1 MNRDVA
7 MSDTTEM
14 LVLKRNPIQKSTT
27 KAVQQDAIAVQ
38 SLKSDIA
45 LLRQNTW
52 PPAEL
57 ANVEGLPIY
66 YGTKRQIDEYYRQ
79 WTGLIERAQDLFQ
92 PFMEDQV
99 LDAIQLPSHLN
110 LPLFFFHVDRIRINK
125 TRAKESKT
133 FRGIASL
140 IDKCGQFDPNEIA
153 IMSQWLNS
161 DDTAA
166 LVAHREF
173 IDLRTYVFQHGQSE
187 YTRTRF
193 YVNGIVLSVEDD
205 FELVD
210 ARDKPRKQRNDS
222 YSDPLADNETWKVFG
237 KYR

>member
-1 MNRDVA
+1 
-7 MSDTTEM
+7 MS
-14 LVLKRNPIQKSTT
+14 
-27 KAVQQDAIAVQ
+27 DAIAIQ
-38 SLKSDIA
+38 SLKTDIA
-45 LLRQNTW
+45 LLRQHVY
-52 PPAEL
+52 PPQHL
-57 ANVEGLPIY
+57 QHVEGLPIY
-66 YGTKRQIDEYYRQ
+66 YALKHEVDEYYRQ
-79 WTGLIERAQDLFQ
+79 WQPLIERAQQLCQ
-92 PFMEDQV
+92 PFMEDEV
-99 LDAIQLPSHLN
+99 VDAIHLPSHLN

-133 FRGIASL
+133 FRGVAAL
-140 IDKCGQFDPNEIA
+140 VEKCGQFDTDQIFAMQE
-153 IMSQWLNS
+153 WLES

-193 YVNGIVLSVEDD
+193 YMNGMILSVEPH

-222 YSDPLADNETWKVFG
+222 YSDPIADNGVWKIFG

>member
-1 MNRDVA
+1 M
-7 MSDTTEM
+7 
-14 LVLKRNPIQKSTT
+14 
-27 KAVQQDAIAVQ
+27 QDAIAIQ

-45 LLRQNTW
+45 LLRQNVW
-52 PPAEL
+52 PPADL

-66 YGTKRQIDEYYRQ
+66 YGTKAEVESYYSQ
-79 WTGLIERAQDLFQ
+79 WFGLIERAQDLYQ
-92 PFMEDQV
+92 PFMQEEV

-110 LPLFFFHVDRIRINK
+110 LPIFFFHVDRIRINK

-140 IDKCGQFDPNEIA
+140 IEKCGEFEPEQIA
-153 IMSQWLNS
+153 QMSHWLNS

-193 YVNGIVLSVEDD
+193 YVNGIVLSTEAH

-210 ARDKPRKQRNDS
+210 ARDKPRKQRSDS
-222 YSDPLADNETWKVFG
+222 YNDPLADNNTWKVYG

>member
-1 MNRDVA
+1 M
-7 MSDTTEM
+7 
-14 LVLKRNPIQKSTT
+14 
-27 KAVQQDAIAVQ
+27 QDAIAIQ

-45 LLRQNTW
+45 LLRQNIW
-52 PPAEL
+52 PPANL
-57 ANVEGLPIY
+57 AHVDGLPIY
-66 YGTKRQIDEYYRQ
+66 YGSKSEVDTYYRQ
-79 WTGLIERAQDLFQ
+79 WIGLIERAQDLYQ
-92 PFMEDQV
+92 PFMEDEV

-140 IDKCGQFDPNEIA
+140 IEKCGQFKPEQILK
-153 IMSQWLNS
+153 MTHWLNS

-173 IDLRTYVFQHGQSE
+173 IDLRTYIFQHGASE

-193 YVNGIVLSVEDD
+193 YVNGLILSTEKD

-222 YSDPLADNETWKVFG
+222 YSDPLADNEVWKVFG

>member
-1 MNRDVA
+1 M
-7 MSDTTEM
+7 
-14 LVLKRNPIQKSTT
+14 
-27 KAVQQDAIAVQ
+27 QDAIAVQ

-45 LLRQNTW
+45 LLRQNIW
-52 PPAEL
+52 PPQNL

-66 YGTKRQIDEYYRQ
+66 YGTKLEVEDYHHQ

-92 PFMEDQV
+92 PFMEDEV
-99 LDAIQLPSHLN
+99 LDAIHLPSHLN
-110 LPLFFFHVDRIRINK
+110 LPLFYFHVDRIRINK
-125 TRAKESKT
+125 TRAKESKS

-140 IDKCGQFDPNEIA
+140 IEKCGQFEPEQVQAMRAWVD
-153 IMSQWLNS
+153 S
-161 DDTAA
+161 DDNAA

-193 YVNGIVLSVEDD
+193 YVNGIVLSTEAH

-210 ARDKPRKQRNDS
+210 ARDKPRKQRSDS
-222 YSDPLADNETWKVFG
+222 YNDPLADNNTWKVYG

>member
-1 MNRDVA
+1 M
-7 MSDTTEM
+7 
-14 LVLKRNPIQKSTT
+14 
-27 KAVQQDAIAVQ
+27 QDAIAVQ

-45 LLRQNTW
+45 LLRQNIW
-52 PPAEL
+52 PPVDL

-66 YGTKRQIDEYYRQ
+66 YGTKQQVEDYYRQ

-92 PFMEDQV
+92 PFMEDEV
-99 LDAIQLPSHLN
+99 PDAMHLPSHLN
-110 LPLFFFHVDRIRINK
+110 LPLFYFHVDRIRINK

-133 FRGIASL
+133 FRGVASL
-140 IDKCGQFDPNEIA
+140 IEKCGQFEPEQVMA
-153 IMSQWLNS
+153 MSRWLDT

-173 IDLRTYVFQHGQSE
+173 IDLRTYVFQHGQSD

-193 YVNGIVLSVEDD
+193 YVNGIVLSTESH

-210 ARDKPRKQRNDS
+210 ARDKLRKQRNDS
-222 YSDPLADNETWKVFG
+222 YSDPLADNNTWRVFG
-237 KYR
+237 KNR

>member
-1 MNRDVA
+1 
-7 MSDTTEM
+7 MS
-14 LVLKRNPIQKSTT
+14 
-27 KAVQQDAIAVQ
+27 DAIAIQ
-38 SLKSDIA
+38 SLKTDIA
-45 LLRQNTW
+45 LLRQHVY
-52 PPAEL
+52 PPQHL
-57 ANVEGLPIY
+57 QHVEGLPIY
-66 YGTKRQIDEYYRQ
+66 YALKQEVDEYYRQ
-79 WTGLIERAQDLFQ
+79 WQPLIERAQQLCQ
-92 PFMEDQV
+92 PFMQDEV
-99 LDAIQLPSHLN
+99 VDAIHLPSHLN

-133 FRGIASL
+133 FRGVAAL
-140 IDKCGQFDPNEIA
+140 VEKCGQFDTDQIFAMQE
-153 IMSQWLNS
+153 WLES

-193 YVNGIVLSVEDD
+193 YMNGMILSVEPD
-205 FELVD
+205 FQLVD

-222 YSDPLADNETWKVFG
+222 YSDPIADNGVWKIFG

>member
-1 MNRDVA
+1 M
-7 MSDTTEM
+7 
-14 LVLKRNPIQKSTT
+14 
-27 KAVQQDAIAVQ
+27 QDAIAVQ

-45 LLRQNTW
+45 LLRQNIW
-52 PPAEL
+52 PPQNL

-66 YGTKRQIDEYYRQ
+66 YGTKTEVEDYYRQ

-92 PFMEDQV
+92 PFMEDEV
-99 LDAIQLPSHLN
+99 LDAIHLPSHLN
-110 LPLFFFHVDRIRINK
+110 LPLFYFHVDRIRINK
-125 TRAKESKT
+125 TRAKESKS

-140 IDKCGQFDPNEIA
+140 IEKCGQFELEQVQA
-153 IMSQWLNS
+153 MRAWLDS
-161 DDTAA
+161 DDNAA

-193 YVNGIVLSVEDD
+193 YVNGIVLSTEAH

-210 ARDKPRKQRNDS
+210 ARDKPRKQRSDS
-222 YSDPLADNETWKVFG
+222 YNDPLADNNTWKVYG

>member
-1 MNRDVA
+1 M
-7 MSDTTEM
+7 M
-14 LVLKRNPIQKSTT
+14 
-27 KAVQQDAIAVQ
+27 QDGIAIQ
-38 SLKSDIA
+38 SLKTDIA
-45 LLRQNTW
+45 LLRQHIY
-52 PPAEL
+52 PPQYL
-57 ANVEGLPIY
+57 QHVEGLPIY
-66 YGTKRQIDEYYRQ
+66 YGLKEEVEAYYRQ
-79 WTGLIERAQDLFQ
+79 WQPLIERAQQLCQ
-92 PFMEDQV
+92 PFMEDEAV
-99 LDAIQLPSHLN
+99 DAIHLPSHLN

-133 FRGIASL
+133 FRGVAAL
-140 IDKCGQFDPNEIA
+140 VEKCGQFDTDQIFAMQE
-153 IMSQWLNS
+153 WLRS

-193 YVNGIVLSVEDD
+193 YMNGVILSVEPH
-205 FELVD
+205 FKLVD

-222 YSDPLADNETWKVFG
+222 YSNPIADNGIWKIFG

>member
-1 MNRDVA
+1 M
-7 MSDTTEM
+7 
-14 LVLKRNPIQKSTT
+14 
-27 KAVQQDAIAVQ
+27 QDAIAVQ
-38 SLKSDIA
+38 NLKNDIA
-45 LLRQNTW
+45 VLRQHIW
-52 PPAEL
+52 PPTDL
-57 ANVEGLPIY
+57 NYVDGLPIY
-66 YGTKRQIDEYYRQ
+66 YGRAQQVNAYYQQ
-79 WTGLIERAQDLFQ
+79 WLGLIERAQVLFQ
-92 PFMEDQV
+92 PFMEDE
-99 LDAIQLPSHLN
+99 LPDAIQLPGHLN

-140 IDKCGQFDPNEIA
+140 TEKCGQFEPTEIQA
-153 IMSQWLNS
+153 MSHWLNS

-166 LVAHREF
+166 LVAHREYV
-173 IDLRTYVFQHGQSE
+173 DLRTYVFQHGQSE

-193 YVNGIVLSVEDD
+193 YLNGIVLSTEQY

-222 YSDPLADNETWKVFG
+222 YSDPLADNQTWKVFG

>member
-1 MNRDVA
+1 M
-7 MSDTTEM
+7 
-14 LVLKRNPIQKSTT
+14 
-27 KAVQQDAIAVQ
+27 QDAIAVQ

-45 LLRQNTW
+45 LLRQNIW
-52 PPAEL
+52 PPVDL

-66 YGTKRQIDEYYRQ
+66 YGTQDQVDAYYRQ

-92 PFMEDQV
+92 PFMEDEV
-99 LDAIQLPSHLN
+99 VDAIHLPSHLN
-110 LPLFFFHVDRIRINK
+110 LPLFYFHVDRIRINK

-140 IDKCGQFDPNEIA
+140 VDKCGQFEPDQIQA
-153 IMSQWLNS
+153 MAHWLNT
-161 DDTAA
+161 DDNAA

-173 IDLRTYVFQHGQSE
+173 IDLRTYVFQHAQSD

-193 YVNGIVLSVEDD
+193 YVNGIVLSVEPH

-222 YSDPLADNETWKVFG
+222 YSDPIGDNNTWRVFA
-237 KYR
+237 KNR

>member
-1 MNRDVA
+1 
-7 MSDTTEM
+7 MS
-14 LVLKRNPIQKSTT
+14 
-27 KAVQQDAIAVQ
+27 DAIAIQ
-38 SLKSDIA
+38 SLKTDIA
-45 LLRQNTW
+45 LLRQHVY
-52 PPAEL
+52 PPQHL
-57 ANVEGLPIY
+57 QHVEGLPIY
-66 YGTKRQIDEYYRQ
+66 YALKQEVDEYYRQ
-79 WTGLIERAQDLFQ
+79 WQPLIERAQQLCQ
-92 PFMEDQV
+92 PFMQDEV
-99 LDAIQLPSHLN
+99 VDAIHLPSHLN

-133 FRGIASL
+133 FRGVAAL
-140 IDKCGQFDPNEIA
+140 VEKCGQFDTDQIFAMQE
-153 IMSQWLNS
+153 WLES

-193 YVNGIVLSVEDD
+193 YMNGMILSVEPH
-205 FELVD
+205 FQLVD

-222 YSDPLADNETWKVFG
+222 YSDPIADNGVWKIFG

>member
-1 MNRDVA
+1 M
-7 MSDTTEM
+7 
-14 LVLKRNPIQKSTT
+14 
-27 KAVQQDAIAVQ
+27 QDAIAIQ

-45 LLRQNTW
+45 LLRQNIW
-52 PPAEL
+52 PPVDL
-57 ANVEGLPIY
+57 SNVEGLPIY
-66 YGTKRQIDEYYRQ
+66 YGTPSAVEAYYKQ
-79 WTGLIERAQDLFQ
+79 WLGLFERAQTLYQ
-92 PFMEDQV
+92 PFM
-99 LDAIQLPSHLN
+99 LDEALDVAQLPSHLN

-140 IDKCGQFDPNEIA
+140 VEKCGQFEPNQIKN
-153 IMSQWLNS
+153 MSQWLNS

-173 IDLRTYVFQHGQSE
+173 IDLRTYIFQFGQSE

-193 YVNGIVLSVEDD
+193 YVNGLVLSTEKD

-210 ARDKPRKQRNDS
+210 ARDKPRKPRNDS
-222 YSDPLADNETWKVFG
+222 YADPLADNNLWKVFG

>member
-1 MNRDVA
+1 M
-7 MSDTTEM
+7 
-14 LVLKRNPIQKSTT
+14 
-27 KAVQQDAIAVQ
+27 QDAIAVQ

-45 LLRQNTW
+45 LLRQNIW
-52 PPAEL
+52 PPQNL

-66 YGTKRQIDEYYRQ
+66 YATKAEVEDYYRQ

-92 PFMEDQV
+92 PFMEDEV
-99 LDAIQLPSHLN
+99 LDAIHLPSHLN
-110 LPLFFFHVDRIRINK
+110 LPLFYFHVDRIRINK
-125 TRAKESKT
+125 TRAKESKS

-140 IDKCGQFDPNEIA
+140 IEKCGQFEPEQIQA
-153 IMSQWLNS
+153 MRAWLDS
-161 DDTAA
+161 DDNAA

-193 YVNGIVLSVEDD
+193 YVNGIVLSTEAH

-210 ARDKPRKQRNDS
+210 ARDKPRKQRSDS
-222 YSDPLADNETWKVFG
+222 YNDPLADNNTWKVYG

>member
-1 MNRDVA
+1 M
-7 MSDTTEM
+7 
-14 LVLKRNPIQKSTT
+14 
-27 KAVQQDAIAVQ
+27 QDAIAVQ

-45 LLRQNTW
+45 LLRQNIW
-52 PPAEL
+52 PPANL

-66 YGTKRQIDEYYRQ
+66 YGSKEQVDEYYQQ
-79 WTGLIERAQDLFQ
+79 WEGLIERAQVLFQ
-92 PFMEDQV
+92 PFMEDEV
-99 LDAIQLPSHLN
+99 IDAIHLPSHLN
-110 LPLFFFHVDRIRINK
+110 LPLFYFHVDRIRINK

-140 IDKCGQFDPNEIA
+140 VEKCGQFEPQEISA
-153 IMSQWLNS
+153 MHHWLDA

-173 IDLRTYVFQHGQSE
+173 IDLRTYVFQFGQSE

-193 YVNGIVLSVEDD
+193 YVNGIVLSVEND
-205 FELVD
+205 FQLVD

-222 YSDPLADNETWKVFG
+222 YSDPLADNHTWKVFG

>member
-1 MNRDVA
+1 M
-7 MSDTTEM
+7 
-14 LVLKRNPIQKSTT
+14 
-27 KAVQQDAIAVQ
+27 QDAIAVQ

-45 LLRQNTW
+45 LLRQNIW
-52 PPAEL
+52 PPVNL

-66 YGTKRQIDEYYRQ
+66 YGSKVEVEEYYRQ

-92 PFMEDQV
+92 PFMQDEV
-99 LDAIQLPSHLN
+99 VDAIHLPSHLN
-110 LPLFFFHVDRIRINK
+110 LPLFYFHVDRIRINK
-125 TRAKESKT
+125 TRAKESKS

-140 IDKCGQFDPNEIA
+140 IEKCGQFEPEQVQA
-153 IMSQWLNS
+153 MRAWLDS
-161 DDTAA
+161 DDNAA
-166 LVAHREF
+166 LVAHRAF

-193 YVNGIVLSVEDD
+193 YVNGIVLSTEAH

-210 ARDKPRKQRNDS
+210 ARDKPRKQRSDS
-222 YSDPLADNETWKVFG
+222 YNDPLADNNTWKVYG

>member
-1 MNRDVA
+1 
-7 MSDTTEM
+7 MS
-14 LVLKRNPIQKSTT
+14 
-27 KAVQQDAIAVQ
+27 DAIAIQ
-38 SLKSDIA
+38 SLKTDIA
-45 LLRQNTW
+45 LLRQHVY
-52 PPAEL
+52 PPQHL
-57 ANVEGLPIY
+57 QHVEGLPIY
-66 YGTKRQIDEYYRQ
+66 YALKHEVDEYYRQ
-79 WTGLIERAQDLFQ
+79 WQPLIERAQQLCQ
-92 PFMEDQV
+92 PFMQDEV
-99 LDAIQLPSHLN
+99 VDAIHLPSHLN

-133 FRGIASL
+133 FRGVAAL
-140 IDKCGQFDPNEIA
+140 VEKCGQFDTDQIFAMQE
-153 IMSQWLNS
+153 WLES

-193 YVNGIVLSVEDD
+193 YMNGMILSVEPH
-205 FELVD
+205 FQLVD

-222 YSDPLADNETWKVFG
+222 YSDPIADNGTWKIFG

>member
-1 MNRDVA
+1 M
-7 MSDTTEM
+7 
-14 LVLKRNPIQKSTT
+14 
-27 KAVQQDAIAVQ
+27 QDAIAVQ

-45 LLRQNTW
+45 LLRQNIW
-52 PPAEL
+52 PPQNL

-66 YGTKRQIDEYYRQ
+66 YGTKAEVEDYYRQ

-92 PFMEDQV
+92 PFMEDEV
-99 LDAIQLPSHLN
+99 LDAIHLPSHLN
-110 LPLFFFHVDRIRINK
+110 LPLFYFHVDRILINK
-125 TRAKESKT
+125 TRAKEYKS

-140 IDKCGQFDPNEIA
+140 IEKCGQFEPEQVQA
-153 IMSQWLNS
+153 MRAWLDS
-161 DDTAA
+161 DDNAA

-193 YVNGIVLSVEDD
+193 YVNGIVLSTEAH
-205 FELVD
+205 FELDD
-210 ARDKPRKQRNDS
+210 ARDKPRKQRSDS
-222 YSDPLADNETWKVFG
+222 YNAPLADNNTWKVYG

>member
-1 MNRDVA
+1 M
-7 MSDTTEM
+7 
-14 LVLKRNPIQKSTT
+14 
-27 KAVQQDAIAVQ
+27 QDAIAVQ

-45 LLRQNTW
+45 LLRQNIW
-52 PPAEL
+52 PPQNL

-66 YGTKRQIDEYYRQ
+66 YATKAEVEDYYRQ

-92 PFMEDQV
+92 PFMEDEV
-99 LDAIQLPSHLN
+99 LDAIHLPSHLN
-110 LPLFFFHVDRIRINK
+110 LPLFYFHVDRIRINK
-125 TRAKESKT
+125 TRAKESKS

-140 IDKCGQFDPNEIA
+140 IEKCGQFEPEQIQA
-153 IMSQWLNS
+153 MRTWLDS
-161 DDTAA
+161 DDNAA

-193 YVNGIVLSVEDD
+193 YINGIVLSTEAH

-210 ARDKPRKQRNDS
+210 ARDKPRKQRSDS
-222 YSDPLADNETWKVFG
+222 YNDPLADNNTWKVYG

>member
-1 MNRDVA
+1 M
-7 MSDTTEM
+7 
-14 LVLKRNPIQKSTT
+14 
-27 KAVQQDAIAVQ
+27 QDAIAVQ

-45 LLRQNTW
+45 LLRQNIW
-52 PPAEL
+52 PPQNL

-66 YGTKRQIDEYYRQ
+66 YGTKAEVEDYYRQ

-92 PFMEDQV
+92 PFMEEDV
-99 LDAIQLPSHLN
+99 LDAIHLPSHLN
-110 LPLFFFHVDRIRINK
+110 LPLFYFHVDRIRINK
-125 TRAKESKT
+125 TRAKESKS

-140 IDKCGQFDPNEIA
+140 IEKCGQFEPEQVHA
-153 IMSQWLNS
+153 MRAWLDS
-161 DDTAA
+161 DDNAA

-193 YVNGIVLSVEDD
+193 YVNGIVLSTEAH

-210 ARDKPRKQRNDS
+210 ARDKPRKQRSDS
-222 YSDPLADNETWKVFG
+222 YNDPLADNNMWKVYG

>member
-1 MNRDVA
+1 M
-7 MSDTTEM
+7 
-14 LVLKRNPIQKSTT
+14 
-27 KAVQQDAIAVQ
+27 QDAIAVQ

-52 PPAEL
+52 PPQNL

-66 YGTKRQIDEYYRQ
+66 YGTKAEVEDYYRQ

-92 PFMEDQV
+92 PFMEDEV
-99 LDAIQLPSHLN
+99 LDAIHLPSHLN
-110 LPLFFFHVDRIRINK
+110 LPLFYFHVDRIRINK
-125 TRAKESKT
+125 TRAKESKS

-140 IDKCGQFDPNEIA
+140 IEKCGQFEPEQVQAMRAWWD
-153 IMSQWLNS
+153 S
-161 DDTAA
+161 DDNAA

-173 IDLRTYVFQHGQSE
+173 IDLRTYEIQNEQRE

-193 YVNGIVLSVEDD
+193 YVNGIVLSTEAH

-210 ARDKPRKQRNDS
+210 ARDKPRKQRSDS
-222 YSDPLADNETWKVFG
+222 YNDPLADNNTWKIYG

>member
-1 MNRDVA
+1 M
-7 MSDTTEM
+7 
-14 LVLKRNPIQKSTT
+14 
-27 KAVQQDAIAVQ
+27 QDAIAIQ

-45 LLRQNTW
+45 LLRQNIW
-52 PPAEL
+52 PPADL
-57 ANVEGLPIY
+57 ANVEGLPNY
-66 YGTKRQIDEYYRQ
+66 YGTKAEVESYYSQ
-79 WTGLIERAQDLFQ
+79 WFGLIERAQDLYQ
-92 PFMEDQV
+92 PFMQEEV

-110 LPLFFFHVDRIRINK
+110 LPIFFFHVDRIRINK

-140 IDKCGQFDPNEIA
+140 IEKCGEFEPEQIA
-153 IMSQWLNS
+153 QMSHWLNS

-173 IDLRTYVFQHGQSE
+173 IDLRTYIFQHGQSE

-193 YVNGIVLSVEDD
+193 YVNGLILSTEND

-210 ARDKPRKQRNDS
+210 AREKPRKQRNDS
-222 YSDPLADNETWKVFG
+222 YSDPLADNEVWKVFG

>member
-1 MNRDVA
+1 M
-7 MSDTTEM
+7 
-14 LVLKRNPIQKSTT
+14 
-27 KAVQQDAIAVQ
+27 QDAIAVQ

-45 LLRQNTW
+45 LLRQNIW
-52 PPAEL
+52 PPQNL

-66 YGTKRQIDEYYRQ
+66 YGTKAEVEDYYRQ

-92 PFMEDQV
+92 PFMEEDV
-99 LDAIQLPSHLN
+99 LDAIHLPSHLN
-110 LPLFFFHVDRIRINK
+110 LPLFYFHVDRIWINK
-125 TRAKESKT
+125 IRAKESKS

-140 IDKCGQFDPNEIA
+140 IEKCGQFEPDQVQA
-153 IMSQWLNS
+153 MRAWLDS
-161 DDTAA
+161 DDNAA

-193 YVNGIVLSVEDD
+193 YVNGIVLSTEAH

-210 ARDKPRKQRNDS
+210 ARDKPRKQRSDS
-222 YSDPLADNETWKVFG
+222 YNDPLADNNTWKVYG

>member
-1 MNRDVA
+1 M
-7 MSDTTEM
+7 
-14 LVLKRNPIQKSTT
+14 
-27 KAVQQDAIAVQ
+27 QDAIAVQ

-45 LLRQNTW
+45 LLRQNIW
-52 PPAEL
+52 PPTDL

-66 YGTKRQIDEYYRQ
+66 YGSKQQVAEYYHQ

-92 PFMEDQV
+92 PFMEDEV
-99 LDAIQLPSHLN
+99 LDAVHLPSHLN

-133 FRGIASL
+133 FRGLASL
-140 IDKCGQFDPNEIA
+140 MDRCGQFEPEQVLA
-153 IMSQWLNS
+153 MKHWLNS

-173 IDLRTYVFQHGQSE
+173 IDLRTYIFQHGQSE

-193 YVNGIVLSVEDD
+193 YVNGLVLSTEEH
-205 FELVD
+205 FELID

-222 YSDPLADNETWKVFG
+222 YSDPLADNQTWKIFG

>member
-1 MNRDVA
+1 M
-7 MSDTTEM
+7 
-14 LVLKRNPIQKSTT
+14 
-27 KAVQQDAIAVQ
+27 QDAIAVQ

-45 LLRQNTW
+45 LLRQNIW
-52 PPAEL
+52 PPTTL

-66 YGTKRQIDEYYRQ
+66 YGSKSEVSAYYQQ
-79 WTGLIERAQDLFQ
+79 WTGLIERAQALFQ
-92 PFMEDQV
+92 PFMQDEV
-99 LDAIQLPSHLN
+99 LDEIHLPSHLN
-110 LPLFFFHVDRIRINK
+110 VPLFFFHVDRIRINK

-133 FRGIASL
+133 FRGVASL
-140 IDKCGQFDPNEIA
+140 VEKCGQFEADEIA
-153 IMSQWLNS
+153 KMAQWLNS

-193 YVNGIVLSVEDD
+193 YVNGIVLSTEQH

-210 ARDKPRKQRNDS
+210 ARDKPRKPRNDS
-222 YSDPLADNETWKVFG
+222 YSDPLADNQTWKIYA
-237 KYR
+237 KNR

>member
-1 MNRDVA
+1 
-7 MSDTTEM
+7 MS
-14 LVLKRNPIQKSTT
+14 
-27 KAVQQDAIAVQ
+27 DAIAIQ
-38 SLKSDIA
+38 SLKTDIA
-45 LLRQNTW
+45 LLRQHVY
-52 PPAEL
+52 PPQHL
-57 ANVEGLPIY
+57 QHVEGLPIY
-66 YGTKRQIDEYYRQ
+66 YALKHEVDEYYRQ
-79 WTGLIERAQDLFQ
+79 WQPVIERAQQLCQ
-92 PFMEDQV
+92 PFMEDKV
-99 LDAIQLPSHLN
+99 VDAIHLPSHLN

-133 FRGIASL
+133 FRGVAAL
-140 IDKCGQFDPNEIA
+140 VEKCGQFDTDQIFAMQE
-153 IMSQWLNS
+153 WLQS

-193 YVNGIVLSVEDD
+193 YMNGMILSVEPH

-222 YSDPLADNETWKVFG
+222 YSDPIADNGTWKIFG